1 MSPKIGLYSVSY
13 AGLWY
18 DGPPLTIKEF
28 VDRAKRLG
36 FQGVELDARAPHAL
50 PYLLDDRARQDI
62 AQYVADQGLEL
73 CAVAAN
79 NDFSSPVTEHREA
92 NVQMV
97 VELIE
102 MCKDLGAPV
111 LRIFTAW
118 RGSSFLN
125 GRGTYEVARP
135 GYDRAFP
142 ETPEMDRWIY
152 CLDCFKIVARF
163 AEQAGVTL
171 ALQNHPPV
179 VRNSADCLA
188 MANEV
193 NSPNFK
199 LSFDISGERAWQDT
213 EAVLNQARQ
222 IGDCWAH
229 SHYSGDFRRD
239 EHGKAVR
246 YPLGRAMGPR
256 EGNMMWNYD
265 AWVQAMFATQYNG
278 YACYEACTPTY
289 LANGRLVPIEMID
302 QRVQLAREFMQDLF
316 DKYQGAE

>member
-1 MSPKIGLYSVSY
+1 M
-13 AGLWY
+13 WY
-18 DGPPLTIKEF
+18 DGPALSIKEF
-28 VDRAKRLG
+28 VDRAASFG
-36 FQGVELDARAPHAL
+36 YQGVELDARAPHAL
-50 PYLLDDRARQDI
+50 PYLLDDKARNEI
-62 AQYVADQGLEL
+62 VQYVADKGLDL
-73 CAVAAN
+73 CALAAN

-97 VELIE
+97 IDLIE
-102 MCKDLGAPV
+102 LCKDLGAPV

-118 RGSSFLN
+118 RGSGFLN

-152 CLDCFKIVARF
+152 CLDCFKTITPF
-163 AEQAGVTL
+163 AEKAGVVL

-188 MANEV
+188 MASEV

-199 LSFDISGERAWQDT
+199 LSFDISGERAWQET
-213 EAVLNQARQ
+213 EGVLNQART

-239 EHGKAVR
+239 ADGKVVR
-246 YPLGRAMGPR
+246 YPLGRSMGPR

-265 AWVQAMFATQYNG
+265 AWVRGMFETG
-278 YACYEACTPTY
+278 YSGYVCYEACSPTY
-289 LANGRLVPIEMID
+289 LANGRLVPVEAID
-302 QRVQLAREFMQDLF
+302 QRVQLAREFMLDLF
-316 DKYQGAE
+316 EKYQPQE